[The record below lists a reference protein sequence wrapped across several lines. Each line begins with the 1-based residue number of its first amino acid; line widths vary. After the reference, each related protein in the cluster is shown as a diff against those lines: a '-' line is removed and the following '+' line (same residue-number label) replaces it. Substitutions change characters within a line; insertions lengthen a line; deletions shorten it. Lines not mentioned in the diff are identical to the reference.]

1 MRTANKLIILL
12 AAVLVVT
19 GCDWL
24 RSQLGMATS
33 QELEELKTERIR
45 EEAEQRVKDSL
56 EKVIADSLAMVADS
70 LEAQEA
76 GKNASLD
83 ETKRFHV
90 ILGSFK
96 VHSNSER
103 MAENLKKKGYEP
115 VVFSFYNGFEAVS
128 VCSYDH
134 VTPAFNAMYRLLDE
148 GFGPDDIWVYDI
160 RQNLHK

>member
-12 AAVLVVT
+12 VAVLVVT

-33 QELEELKTERIR
+33 QELEELKMESVR
-45 EEAEQRVKDSL
+45 EAAAQRVRDSL
-56 EKVIADSLAMVADS
+56 DKVVADSLAMVADS
-70 LEAQEA
+70 LEAEQA
-76 GKNASLD
+76 SQVASLD

-103 MAENLKKKGYEP
+103 MAENLRKKGYEP
-115 VVFSFYNGFEAVS
+115 VVFSFHNGFEAVS
-128 VCSYDH
+128 VCSYDR

-148 GFGPDDIWVYDI
+148 GFGPDDIWVYDV

>member
-12 AAVLVVT
+12 ATVLTVT

-33 QELEELKTERIR
+33 QELEELKMERIR
-45 EEAEQRVKDSL
+45 EETAQREKDSL
-56 EKVIADSLAMVADS
+56 EKVVADSLAMTADS
-70 LEAQEA
+70 IETEKEP
-76 GKNASLD
+76 GSASLD

-103 MAENLKKKGYEP
+103 MAENLRKKGYEP

-128 VCSYDH
+128 VCSYDN
-134 VTPAFNAMYRLLDE
+134 VTSAFNAMYRLLDE